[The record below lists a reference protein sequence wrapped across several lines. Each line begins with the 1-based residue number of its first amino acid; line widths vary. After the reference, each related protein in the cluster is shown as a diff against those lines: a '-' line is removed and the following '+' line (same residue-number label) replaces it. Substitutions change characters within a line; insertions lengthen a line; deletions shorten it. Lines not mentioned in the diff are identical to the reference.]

1 MSANIQALLKSYVN
15 FDEHTSGSAAR
26 GILIGMFAAFGGF
39 CLVTTLVLFLVY
51 CLWTTLKPD
60 SPTTKPISLLVKV
73 PLLSPFYQSVLLL
86 AP

>member
-26 GILIGMFAAFGGF
+26 GILIGMFAALVGF

-73 PLLSPFYQSVLLL
+73 PFIVSILSVGTLLVP
-86 AP
+86 